1 MVLLWQSSAFLLRLG
16 FFPQHAGFGY
26 LACAISSIAAN
37 PMNYYGHG
45 SDIFGI
51 LESEYG
57 ISRAKATRCMRYSIA
72 IAWQSQENKEFHALF
87 KSYGDEFPPPV
98 SEFIFRSAFEI
109 RSAQIRES
117 ETDNSISSVLKPWN
131 CNSKQDFSCCAPTW
145 RQVRQAH
152 KSRKPKAARWRFF
165 LRKSKLLQHFS
176 AKESFG
182 RSQNKCIT
190 CLQRTVHCI
199 HLNNL
204 CPCFCAGI
212 LLSRSFDARDAP
224 NKPYFQR
231 KLTDSLS
238 NLFNALPAI
247 FCTAEVL
254 SLLLLR
260 KLQLHSITAI
270 RKLKC
275 TNPLKK
281 QPAVNAAHKGFGTQ
295 NTPNATAFCSSR
307 SPMPFRNPNPL
318 P

>member
-1 MVLLWQSSAFLLRLG
+1 M
-16 FFPQHAGFGY
+16 
-26 LACAISSIAAN
+26 
-37 PMNYYGHG
+37 
-45 SDIFGI
+45 
-51 LESEYG
+51 
-57 ISRAKATRCMRYSIA
+57 
-72 IAWQSQENKEFHALF
+72 
-87 KSYGDEFPPPV
+87 
-98 SEFIFRSAFEI
+98 
-109 RSAQIRES
+109 
-117 ETDNSISSVLKPWN
+117 
-131 CNSKQDFSCCAPTW
+131 
-145 RQVRQAH
+145 
-152 KSRKPKAARWRFF
+152 
-165 LRKSKLLQHFS
+165 
-176 AKESFG
+176 
-182 RSQNKCIT
+182 
-190 CLQRTVHCI
+190 HCI

-224 NKPYFQR
+224 NKPYFQW

-238 NLFNALPAI
+238 NIFNSLPAI

-307 SPMPFRNPNPL
+307 SPMPFLNPNPL
-318 P
+318 SQKTANSAGFKTGRNAAITQSKRNATLLFEAQFAFSNSVPHFFRFRIWCSSYALSHFCNLELKTHQIRPDFALSHRFHDLKDDIEQKTARFRHKKKNIFQSPI